1 MLEKKENQGQTWIKN
16 QVMDQGLCTGCAA
29 CVGLCPYQKFY
40 RDQTTIIHECD
51 RTWGRCSAYCP
62 RGQVDLNGLRQAM
75 FDPADLTPELGAV
88 KGLYMTRA
96 SDLHV
101 RDRAQHGGT
110 VSTLVALALEQGLI
124 DTAVLAGRD
133 KKHRSES
140 VAVSDPSKVASLA
153 GSKFSVSPTVAKFNE
168 VSQTGQS
175 GPSGIGVVA
184 TPCQALALAR
194 MRVYPQPGDEERVKK
209 LGLVI
214 GLFCGW
220 ALSLKELNRLIKEK
234 AGAESIKGMDIP
246 PSKHQIME
254 LHTEKGIIEIPMEE
268 VQACVRESCRY
279 CYDLTCEFADLSV
292 GSARSAAGWE
302 VDRGWNQ
309 VLVRSEKGQELLD
322 LARSRGVLDFKEVP
336 PENLD
341 KLKAASLG
349 KKNTCIARLEEVSG
363 RKNDLIYTRR
373 EAVLCQ

>member
-1 MLEKKENQGQTWIKN
+1 MVEKKENQGQTWIKN

-29 CVGLCPYQKFY
+29 CVGLCPYQGFY
-40 RDQTTIIHECD
+40 RDQTAIIHECD

-75 FDPADLTPELGAV
+75 FDPRHIIPELGAV

-96 SDLHV
+96 SDPKL
-101 RDRAQHGGT
+101 RDQAQHGGT
-110 VSTLVALALEQGLI
+110 VSTLVALALEEGLI
-124 DTAVLAGRD
+124 DTAVLAGQD
-133 KKHRSES
+133 KNHHSES
-140 VAVSDPSKVASLA
+140 VAVSDPSRVASLS
-153 GSKFSVSPTVAKFNE
+153 GSKFSVSPTLAKFNE
-168 VSQTGQS
+168 LSQGD
-175 GPSGIGVVA
+175 PSRIGVVA

-194 MRVYPQPGDEERVKK
+194 MRVSPQPGDEARVKN
-209 LGLVI
+209 LELVI

-220 ALSLKELNRLIKEK
+220 ALSFRELKRLIREK
-234 AGAESIKGMDIP
+234 TGAAEINGMDIP
-246 PSKHQIME
+246 PSKHQIMA
-254 LHTEKGIIEIPMEE
+254 LQTDKGIIEIPMAE

-292 GSARSAAGWE
+292 GSARSPEGWE

-309 VLVRSEKGQELLD
+309 VLVRTEKGQELLE
-322 LARSRGVLDFKEVP
+322 LARSRGVLEFKEVP

-349 KKNTCIARLEEVSG
+349 KKNTCVGQLEAVSG
-363 RKNDLIYTRR
+363 QKDDLIYTRR

>member
-1 MLEKKENQGQTWIKN
+1 MVEKKENQGQAWIKN

-40 RDQTTIIHECD
+40 HDQTAIIHECD

-62 RGQVDLNGLRQAM
+62 RGQVDLNALRKIM

-96 SDLHV
+96 SDHKI
-101 RDRAQHGGT
+101 RNRAQHGGT
-110 VSTLVALALEQGLI
+110 VSTLVALSLEQGLI
-124 DTAVLAGRD
+124 DIAVLAGQE
-133 KKHRSES
+133 KNHRSES
-140 VAVSDPSKVASLA
+140 VAVSDPAKVASLS

-168 VSQTGQS
+168 VSQGD
-175 GPSGIGVVA
+175 PSKIGVVA

-194 MRVYPQPGDEERVKK
+194 MRVTPQPGDEQRVAK

-220 ALSLKELNRLIKEK
+220 ALSWRELNRLIREK
-234 AGAESIKGMDIP
+234 AGTVHVNGMDIP
-246 PSKHQIME
+246 PSKHQVME
-254 LHTEKGIIEIPMEE
+254 LYTEKGIITIPMAE

-292 GSARSAAGWE
+292 GSARSPEGWE

-309 VLVRSEKGQELLD
+309 VLVRTEKGQALLD
-322 LARSRGVLDFKEVP
+322 LARAKGVLEFKEVP
-336 PENLD
+336 PENLN

-349 KKNTCIARLEEVSG
+349 KKNTCVAQLEAVSG
-363 RKNDLIYTRR
+363 SKDDLIYTER